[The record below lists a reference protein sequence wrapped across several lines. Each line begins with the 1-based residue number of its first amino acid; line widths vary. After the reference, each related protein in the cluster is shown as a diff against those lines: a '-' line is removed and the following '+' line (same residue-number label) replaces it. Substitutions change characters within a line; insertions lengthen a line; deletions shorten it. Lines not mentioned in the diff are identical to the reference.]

1 MTRVRVA
8 CALLGGGFGFL
19 LSWAQMT
26 SPETIGAMLLLDDAY
41 LFLMMAS
48 AVAVGFVGVR
58 LARRVLGRA
67 VLTGEPIAW
76 EQQEVEPRHVW
87 GAAVFGLGWAVTLS
101 CPGPLT
107 AQLGQ
112 GSAWSLAIAAGV
124 VGGILLALRRQRR
137 QAAVPAAPTA
147 ASSRPASPLLAHS
160 APE

>member
-1 MTRVRVA
+1 MTPVRLA
-8 CALLGGGFGFL
+8 CLMLGAGFGFL
-19 LSWAQMT
+19 LSWAGMT
-26 SPETIGAMLLLDDAY
+26 SPETIGAMLLLDSPY
-41 LFLMMAS
+41 VFQIMAS
-48 AVAVGFVGVR
+48 AVLVGWVGVR

-76 EQQEVEPRHVW
+76 EQEAVAPHHLW
-87 GAAVFGLGWAVTLS
+87 GSALFGLGWAVTLS

-124 VGGILLALRRQRR
+124 AAGVWFALARQRTV
-137 QAAVPAAPTA
+137 VPTPGPAPR
-147 ASSRPASPLLAHS
+147 SLVPVS